1 MTEAFE
7 VEDLVV
13 SREASELEVLEV
25 AVGLAFW
32 LAVRLE
38 GATVR
43 VAVVTFGI
51 VITVLCPPARDDESN
66 VNVDVTVRRMV

>member
-25 AVGLAFW
+25 AVGLGFW
-32 LAVRLE
+32 LAVRL

-51 VITVLCPPARDDESN
+51 VITVLCPPARDEESN